1 MHLHANAKLTLVQRK
16 EVRRLHKEEKTSI
29 RKLALLF
36 HVSPKTIQY
45 WVRREVVLDKSSAPL
60 SHYTVVTPEYRSA
73 VIAYRHDHQSHG
85 AVRIADALRSEFPQA
100 NRGNVLRILQSERLT
115 QKPIKPKR
123 ERHPIPV
130 GRHRI
135 QMDVQT
141 LPAIKGDKGREYKI
155 SLIHTATRVKYSEI
169 HSNHKAETLVEVF
182 KRALNELPL
191 FT

>member
-1 MHLHANAKLTLVQRK
+1 MQLHANAKLTLVQRR
-16 EVRRLHKEEKTSI
+16 EVRRLRLEEKTSI

-45 WVRREVVLDKSSAPL
+45 WMRREVALDKSSAPL
-60 SHYTVVTPEYRSA
+60 HHFTVVTPEYRAA
-73 VIAYRHDHQSHG
+73 VIAYRGEHQSHG
-85 AVRIADALRSEFPQA
+85 AVRIANALRSQYPQA
-100 NRGNVLRILQSERLT
+100 NRGNVLRILQAERLT
-115 QKPIKPKR
+115 QKPSRPKR

-141 LPAIKGDKGREYKI
+141 LPAVKGEKKREYKI
-155 SLIHTATRVKYSEI
+155 TLIHLATRVKFSEI
-169 HSNHKAETLVEVF
+169 HSNRTSETLVAVF
-182 KRALNELPL
+182 QRALVELPL